1 MRKNEIRFGGNL
13 VTRGTTEWV
22 FEGGDSPAC
31 PRAMSTPPLTR
42 RSSADPPPSATAMAV
57 GDLLLLPGC
66 QRVVRGWRKILVPS
80 PLAEVPCSRSEN
92 ARHLGWDAR

>member
-1 MRKNEIRFGGNL
+1 MVVSCTGEEKRNKIGFGGNL
-13 VTRGTTEWV
+13 VTRAATEWV

-57 GDLLLLPGC
+57 GDLLLLLPG
-66 QRVVRGWRKILVPS
+66 
-80 PLAEVPCSRSEN
+80 
-92 ARHLGWDAR
+92 

>member
-1 MRKNEIRFGGNL
+1 MGL
-13 VTRGTTEWV
+13 
-22 FEGGDSPAC
+22 EGGDSPAC

-66 QRVVRGWRKILVPS
+66 QRVVRGRKILVPS

>member
-1 MRKNEIRFGGNL
+1 MGL
-13 VTRGTTEWV
+13 
-22 FEGGDSPAC
+22 EGGDSPAC

-66 QRVVRGWRKILVPS
+66 QRVVRGKIKILV
-80 PLAEVPCSRSEN
+80 LAEVPCSRSEN